1 MNSGQKSILK
11 TDTKDKKEILNNLLK
26 QLIDQRLSRLE
37 KRNITEIKTLQIISN
52 DTQDLILSLENMSQN
67 VRKEISIQRQKYLN
81 NQNKIPKSN
90 SKKKEA
96 KSPKTASKSKISRI
110 NSKSIDKNA
119 QTLDA
124 RSTKS
129 QIIGKSKSKSK
140 NKVNIQSYNKKSG
153 NINFFGGR
161 NTEGISSNYN
171 KTLIPHSRQN
181 RIKSPL
187 VSSQEKL
194 NKTMVNKDKGIT
206 NTIATQGRTSAQKK
220 KSIGKSNVSKTE
232 RTRKIASKFVNIH
245 NNNNNNTSKKKD
257 DNKNNSSIKNDSAK
271 ELNNINMLEKI
282 DSNNLEDSR
291 LKVLDIFRQSQRE
304 DNKNTNIN
312 KEIQNKNN
320 DKDKNKNETKCG
332 LITAL
337 SKQFDKVE
345 TIKMDDKLVNDS
357 LLVAKNLEGDVSINL
372 DDLIPGSTTQEANNQ
387 NTNDKK
393 DTTNIRKSLHSSLVI
408 YNKLKRSKV
417 TFLEGEDDID
427 LIFKDSKIEDLD
439 LNLNLNNNNA
449 DLNTTEITDQMNLE
463 EKFESNL
470 DIISRYLDIRD
481 ICNLLL
487 VNKECFKTI
496 INMLVTKT
504 EISIE
509 FLEEEINKL
518 KEKNNQ
524 INFDNIKRKHI
535 KLNVNSMRA
544 ISLLNSS
551 SGNNILKLNIDQL
564 NKKEIILI
572 YSIYY
577 FAIGKKK
584 DIVLLDDKKKIE
596 YIQNYFKQNCVGKNI
611 FGDFVEKELNGIIMD
626 DNTISALYKI
636 CNNHLGII
644 SPNYFQKINKDIAIL
659 VFVIKDIL
667 EQIGIL
673 GSKFL
678 KPDIEYNLLNA
689 RLQNSKTILKELNLI
704 EENIY

>member
-11 TDTKDKKEILNNLLK
+11 ADTKDKKEILNNLLK

-96 KSPKTASKSKISRI
+96 KNPKTASKSKISRI

-153 NINFFGGR
+153 NINYFAGR

-194 NKTMVNKDKGIT
+194 NKTMVNKDKGTT

-245 NNNNNNTSKKKD
+245 NNNNNTSKKKD

-320 DKDKNKNETKCG
+320 DKNKKETKCG

-449 DLNTTEITDQMNLE
+449 DLNTTEITDQMSLE

-564 NKKEIILI
+564 NKKEIVLI

-626 DNTISALYKI
+626 DNSISALYKI